1 MLGDLLYDDYCIYYA
16 ADGVEAMDM
25 LKRPEG
31 EIALVILDL
40 YMPNMSGWDV
50 MERMQADEALRDI
63 PVIVL
68 TVDQDAEVKA
78 LQSRWIDCHC
88 SALALKCP
96 KSLP

>member
-1 MLGDLLYDDYCIYYA
+1 
-16 ADGVEAMDM
+16 M

-78 LQSRWIDCHC
+78 L
-88 SALALKCP
+88 
-96 KSLP
+96 